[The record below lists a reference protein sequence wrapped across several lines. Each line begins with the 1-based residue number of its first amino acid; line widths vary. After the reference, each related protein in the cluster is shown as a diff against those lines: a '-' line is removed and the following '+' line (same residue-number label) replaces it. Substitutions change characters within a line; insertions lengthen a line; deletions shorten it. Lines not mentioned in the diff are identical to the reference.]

1 VNIIHHETGACQPP
15 AAGINCVPTTVLNEY
30 YIQAPTI
37 LVAFKEKQ
45 RQLENNID

>member
-1 VNIIHHETGACQPP
+1 VNIIHHERACQPP
-15 AAGINCVPTTVLNEY
+15 AAGTNCVPTTVLKEY

-45 RQLENNID
+45 RQLESNID